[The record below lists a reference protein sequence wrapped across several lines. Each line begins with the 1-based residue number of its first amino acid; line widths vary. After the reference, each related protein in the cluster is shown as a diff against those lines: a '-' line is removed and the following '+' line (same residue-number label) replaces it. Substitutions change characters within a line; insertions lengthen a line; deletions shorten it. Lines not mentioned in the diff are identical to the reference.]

1 MGEKTMSAQR
11 AIVIGGGIAGLA
23 TAALLARDGHDTT
36 VLERHDE
43 LGGRAG
49 ILRDGGFTFDT
60 GPSWYLMPEA
70 FEHFFELCGTT
81 STNELDL
88 VPLDPGYRVFFE
100 DHPEP
105 VDVKPGLEEAT
116 ALFESMEPGSGP
128 RLEKYLDGAR
138 EFYDTATQRFLYTT
152 FQDPLAFL
160 DPVLLKQVR
169 TLVPLLTRS
178 LGDHVARSFSDHRLQ
193 QILGYPAVFLATSPE
208 RAPSLYHIMSRLDLL
223 DGVAYPMGGMHT
235 IIDAIARLARA
246 AGVEIRTGAEV
257 VNVVTQQSRA
267 TGVLLSDGE
276 FLSADIVVGACD
288 QHHLETAMLD
298 QGDSSIPEQKWEKR
312 DPGMGALLMM
322 IGVNRRLPELLHHNL
337 YFTKD
342 WATNFG
348 DIFGDDPRLPE
359 PASIYVCAPSVT
371 DPGVAP
377 EGMENLYFLV
387 PIPADPTLGPADSGR
402 MKEFGDAVVAQ
413 VAQWSGIED
422 LAESIVVD
430 HRVGPAEFVDLHHA
444 WMGTALGP
452 AHTLAQSAFFRG
464 RVKSR
469 KVKGLY
475 YAGGYTAPGV
485 GLPMCLISAE
495 NVIKSLRGDKSG
507 GPMPTPLQPA

>member
-1 MGEKTMSAQR
+1 MTGQQAV
-11 AIVIGGGIAGLA
+11 VIGGGIAGLA
-23 TAALLARDGHDTT
+23 TATLLAKEGFSTT
-36 VLERHDE
+36 LVEKEDE

-49 ILRDGGFTFDT
+49 IFREDGFTFDT

-81 STNELDL
+81 SEAELDL
-88 VPLDPGYRVFFE
+88 TPLDPGYRVFFQDE
-100 DHPEP
+100 DEAI
-105 VDVKPGLEEAT
+105 DVKPGLEEAK
-116 ALFESMEPGSGP
+116 ALFERLEPGSGP
-128 RLEKYLDGAR
+128 ALEKYLEGAR
-138 EFYDTATQRFLYTT
+138 DFYDTATARFLYTT
-152 FQDPLAFL
+152 FSDPKAFL

-178 LGDHVARSFSDHRLQ
+178 LADHVARSFTDHRLK
-193 QILGYPAVFLATSPE
+193 QILGYPAVFLATSPD

-223 DGVAYPMGGMHT
+223 DGVSYPMGGMHT
-235 IIDAIARLARA
+235 LIDAIERMARA
-246 AGVEIRTGAEV
+246 AGVEIRTGTEV
-257 VNVVTQQSRA
+257 AKVQTKDSKA
-267 TGVLLSDGE
+267 TGVELADGTV
-276 FLSADIVVGACD
+276 LTADIVVGACD

-298 QGDSSIPEQKWEKR
+298 DADSSMPEKKWEKR

-337 YFTKD
+337 YFTTD

-348 DIFGDDPRLPE
+348 DIFGKNPKLPD

-371 DPGVAP
+371 DPDVAP

-387 PIPADPTLGPADSGR
+387 PIPADPDLGPATSGR
-402 MKEFGDAVVAQ
+402 MKEFGDAVIEQ

-430 HRVGPAEFVDLHHA
+430 HRVGPHEFVDMHHA
-444 WMGTALGP
+444 WRGTALGP
-452 AHTLAQSAFFRG
+452 AHTLRQSAFFRG

-469 KVKGLY
+469 KVRGLY

-495 NVIKSLRGDKSG
+495 NIIKSLRGDTSG
-507 GPMPTPLQPA
+507 GPLPTPLRSA

>member
-1 MGEKTMSAQR
+1 MSSQR
-11 AIVIGGGIAGLA
+11 AVVIGGGIAGLA
-23 TAALLARDGHDTT
+23 TAALLAREGYATT
-36 VLERHDE
+36 LVERQDE

-70 FEHFFELCGTT
+70 FEHFFQLCGTT
-81 STNELDL
+81 SEAELDL

-100 DHPEP
+100 DEPEP

-116 ALFESMEPGSGP
+116 ALFERLEPGSGP
-128 RLEKYLDGAR
+128 RLEKYLEGAR
-138 EFYDTATQRFLYTT
+138 DFYDTATQRFLYTT
-152 FQDPLAFL
+152 FSDPKAFL
-160 DPVLLKQVR
+160 DPVLLKQAR

-178 LGDHVARSFSDHRLQ
+178 LGNHVARSFSDHRLQ
-193 QILGYPAVFLATSPE
+193 QILGYPAVFLATSPD

-235 IIDAIARLARA
+235 VIDAIERLARS
-246 AGVEIRTGAEV
+246 AGVEIRTGTEV
-257 VNVVTQQSRA
+257 TRVVTEKSCA
-267 TGVLLSDGE
+267 TGVQLADGE
-276 FLSADIVVGACD
+276 VLAADIVVGACD

-298 QGDSSIPEQKWEKR
+298 NEDSSMPEKKWGKR

-322 IGVNRRLPELLHHNL
+322 LGVDRRLPELLHHNL
-337 YFTKD
+337 YFTSD
-342 WATNFG
+342 WAKNFG
-348 DIFGDDPRLPE
+348 DIFGDDPKLPD
-359 PASIYVCAPSVT
+359 PASIYVCAPSIT
-371 DPGVAP
+371 DGGVAP

-387 PIPADPTLGPADSGR
+387 PIPANPDLGRADSGR
-402 MKEFGDAVVAQ
+402 MKEFGDTVISQ
-413 VAQWSGIED
+413 VAEWSGIPD
-422 LAESIVVD
+422 LAERIIVD

-444 WMGTALGP
+444 WRGTALGP
-452 AHTLAQSAFFRG
+452 AHTLRQSAFFRG

-469 KVKGLY
+469 KVRGLY

-495 NVIKSLRGDKSG
+495 NIIKSLRGDTSG